1 MRTSAVAKFII
12 APLMLIAA
20 GCGGAGLP
28 AETSTA
34 TSPAPT
40 KTMVSSPTR
49 TLIPTA
55 TLTPTP
61 EKVVLTFTKNAF
73 CRGGPSTQYF
83 DVGSLEQGD
92 TAQAVGRND
101 TEPRWWV
108 VLKPNGGQCWVSES
122 TVQANVA
129 AEALPVQVPQKSLPQ
144 TPPDLWVDRVCKPAG
159 FAVTLNWTPSGT
171 ADGYYVYLNGEQIQ
185 DIRKPTI
192 KSYVIKLPKN
202 EPVSYALEAYNSI
215 GYGERFTFEDPGCP

>member
-1 MRTSAVAKFII
+1 MLRRSTIPLFLFVII
-12 APLMLIAA
+12 TTCGCNAA
-20 GCGGAGLP
+20 SLP
-28 AETSTA
+28 TPTA
-34 TSPAPT
+34 TSLAPT
-40 KTMVSSPTR
+40 ETVLPSATA
-49 TLIPTA
+49 TITPTA
-55 TLTPTP
+55 LPTLTPTP
-61 EKVVLTFTKNAF
+61 KIVMLTFTKNAF

-108 VLKPNGGQCWVSES
+108 VLRPNGGQCWVSES
-122 TVQANVA
+122 TVQANAA
-129 AEALPVQVPQKSLPQ
+129 AEALPIQLPEKSLPR
-144 TPPDLWVDRVCKPAG
+144 TPPDLWVDRICKPAG
-159 FAVTLNWTPSGT
+159 FAVTLNWTPSST

-192 KSYVIKLPKN
+192 RSYVIKLPKN